1 MKFSKAAWNNV
12 IIFSVMAMI
21 LLINVMDKEDG
32 EELSITDSQPTL
44 IAENSVIL
52 TLAVEEHALIER
64 TGTSWQISP
73 NLLKVQQL
81 NQMILSWQQ
90 SEGSELLNA
99 PDTSN
104 ANAQVVAIQIA
115 GQETPLLFEFYW
127 ADEHLIV
134 HKVNQQQW
142 LIFPAAIFPQLL
154 PPQLFDHE

>member
-1 MKFSKAAWNNV
+1 MKLSKPAWNNV

-21 LLINVMDKEDG
+21 LLINLMNKEDD
-32 EELSITDSQPTL
+32 EAHATAKSQPTL
-44 IAENSVIL
+44 LAENSVVL
-52 TLAVEEHALIER
+52 TLAVEEHAVIER

-73 NLLKVQQL
+73 SIL
-81 NQMILSWQQ
+81 NAQELEQMMLAWQQ
-90 SEGSELLNA
+90 SEGSELLDT

-104 ANAQVVAIQIA
+104 ANAQVVAIQVA
-115 GQETPLLFEFYW
+115 GREAPLLYEFYW

-154 PPQLFDHE
+154 PPQLFN

>member
-1 MKFSKAAWNNV
+1 MKLSKAAWNNV

-21 LLINVMDKEDG
+21 LLINVMDKEESDVTN
-32 EELSITDSQPTL
+32 SSNSQPRL
-44 IAENSVIL
+44 IAQHSVVL

-73 NLLKVQQL
+73 SLLKAQQL
-81 NQMILSWQQ
+81 NQMMLSWQQ
-90 SEGSELLNA
+90 SEGSELLEA

-115 GQETPLLFEFYW
+115 GQESPLLFEFYW

-154 PPQLFDHE
+154 PPQLFDNE